1 MISWKKLSLKCQLM
15 LTKTGGWEGEW
26 KTVYSKDGLLDTASV
41 NVMQKGA
48 FETLKDKYQRK

>member
-1 MISWKKLSLKCQLM
+1 M